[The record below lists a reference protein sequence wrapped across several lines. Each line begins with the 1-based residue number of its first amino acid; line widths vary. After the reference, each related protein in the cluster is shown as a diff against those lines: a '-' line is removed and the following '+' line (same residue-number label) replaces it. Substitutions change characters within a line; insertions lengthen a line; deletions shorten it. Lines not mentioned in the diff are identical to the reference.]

1 MNDTL
6 NSWSFISHRKE
17 RSAMMR
23 DNTTKPRP
31 PVLEIQPETAG
42 STAKAGQ
49 VRGFL
54 RSFEELRVLGV
65 LAFIVILVSAFHPQ
79 FLYIGSIAN
88 ITQQAAFFGII
99 ALGMVFLMS
108 MGELDLSVGGNFA
121 FCAMVTALLARAG
134 MDLWLA
140 GALAILAGALL
151 GALNAVLA
159 NVLSVPMI
167 VVSLGTLAA
176 YRGLTLIV
184 SGAQSVTGGEPD
196 AAFFA
201 VLGGSFFGI
210 PSLAVA
216 MVLLAIALTVLY
228 KKMAFGFA
236 VRAIGSNAH
245 AARLSGYPIGRIKVQ
260 VSALLGALCGV
271 SGVLSFAFF
280 QASDPAVGTGY
291 ELLVVAAAVIGG
303 TALTG
308 GRGTVFGAMLGAL
321 IVSVINGALTVFGV
335 SVNYAG
341 FVTGLVIIGAVAL
354 DSLLRRKGS
363 SRG

>member
-1 MNDTL
+1 
-6 NSWSFISHRKE
+6 
-17 RSAMMR
+17 
-23 DNTTKPRP
+23 
-31 PVLEIQPETAG
+31 
-42 STAKAGQ
+42 
-49 VRGFL
+49 
-54 RSFEELRVLGV
+54 
-65 LAFIVILVSAFHPQ
+65 
-79 FLYIGSIAN
+79 
-88 ITQQAAFFGII
+88 
-99 ALGMVFLMS
+99 
-108 MGELDLSVGGNFA
+108 
-121 FCAMVTALLARAG
+121 
-134 MDLWLA
+134 
-140 GALAILAGALL
+140 
-151 GALNAVLA
+151 
-159 NVLSVPMI
+159 
-167 VVSLGTLAA
+167 
-176 YRGLTLIV
+176 
-184 SGAQSVTGGEPD
+184 
-196 AAFFA
+196 
-201 VLGGSFFGI
+201 
-210 PSLAVA
+210 
-216 MVLLAIALTVLY
+216 
-228 KKMAFGFA
+228 MAFGFA

>member
-1 MNDTL
+1 
-6 NSWSFISHRKE
+6 
-17 RSAMMR
+17 
-23 DNTTKPRP
+23 
-31 PVLEIQPETAG
+31 
-42 STAKAGQ
+42 
-49 VRGFL
+49 
-54 RSFEELRVLGV
+54 
-65 LAFIVILVSAFHPQ
+65 
-79 FLYIGSIAN
+79 
-88 ITQQAAFFGII
+88 
-99 ALGMVFLMS
+99 MVFLMS

-216 MVLLAIALTVLY
+216 MVLLAITLTVLY